1 MNETSFDFIS
11 INLPNPKPR
20 SKGVT
25 CVTDVMWTTSMMD
38 DYLNDFE
45 DIIDWVKIQNH
56 RRTIS
61 TYDDKWFLKRNK
73 TLAKHNVGSYIGGMV
88 FEMAYVQGKHR
99 QFFEKNLELGFS
111 AIEVSEDS
119 IPDMPPGVRT
129 DIIKEAKSM
138 GLRVFTEI
146 GKKKPVS
153 PMKSDDAIK
162 AVLEDLEAG
171 SEHVI
176 LESAETK
183 LLRENNMIDVL
194 PTIAKAVGLENIYFE
209 LRRGYNLEQPWM
221 ELCEWLVQSL
231 GPEINV
237 MNIKVDECV
246 WVDRIRYPLTT
257 NQNLH

>member
-1 MNETSFDFIS
+1 M
-11 INLPNPKPR
+11 
-20 SKGVT
+20 T

-61 TYDDKWFLKRNK
+61 TYDDKWFSKRNK

-129 DIIKEAKSM
+129 DIIKEAKIQNCVRKM
-138 GLRVFTEI
+138 I
-146 GKKKPVS
+146 GITNSGVTPKTLIKPGALETPIVLKSS
-153 PMKSDDAIK
+153 P
-162 AVLEDLEAG
+162 
-171 SEHVI
+171 
-176 LESAETK
+176 
-183 LLRENNMIDVL
+183 
-194 PTIAKAVGLENIYFE
+194 
-209 LRRGYNLEQPWM
+209 
-221 ELCEWLVQSL
+221 
-231 GPEINV
+231 
-237 MNIKVDECV
+237 
-246 WVDRIRYPLTT
+246 
-257 NQNLH
+257 

>member
-1 MNETSFDFIS
+1 
-11 INLPNPKPR
+11 
-20 SKGVT
+20 
-25 CVTDVMWTTSMMD
+25 
-38 DYLNDFE
+38 
-45 DIIDWVKIQNH
+45 
-56 RRTIS
+56 
-61 TYDDKWFLKRNK
+61 
-73 TLAKHNVGSYIGGMV
+73 
-88 FEMAYVQGKHR
+88 
-99 QFFEKNLELGFS
+99 
-111 AIEVSEDS
+111 
-119 IPDMPPGVRT
+119 MPPGVRAN
-129 DIIKEAKSM
+129 IIKEAKSM

-146 GKKKPVS
+146 GKKKPIF
-153 PMKSDDAIK
+153 PMKPDEAIK

-194 PTIAKAVGLENIYFE
+194 PTIAKSVGLEHIYFE

-231 GPEINV
+231 GSEINV

-246 WVDRIRYPLTT
+246 WVDRIRYPLTD

>member
-1 MNETSFDFIS
+1 
-11 INLPNPKPR
+11 
-20 SKGVT
+20 
-25 CVTDVMWTTSMMD
+25 
-38 DYLNDFE
+38 
-45 DIIDWVKIQNH
+45 
-56 RRTIS
+56 
-61 TYDDKWFLKRNK
+61 
-73 TLAKHNVGSYIGGMV
+73 
-88 FEMAYVQGKHR
+88 
-99 QFFEKNLELGFS
+99 
-111 AIEVSEDS
+111 
-119 IPDMPPGVRT
+119 
-129 DIIKEAKSM
+129 M

-194 PTIAKAVGLENIYFE
+194 PTIAKAVGLEHIYFE

-237 MNIKVDECV
+237 MNFRTSVESTPRKNNASGPSVRSSHLSSSQYCSVHPRTDFRSC
-246 WVDRIRYPLTT
+246 T
-257 NQNLH
+257 NW

>member
-1 MNETSFDFIS
+1 MTEPSFNFIS

-99 QFFEKNLELGFS
+99 QFFEKTHSKLMVIYGGFFFS
-111 AIEVSEDS
+111 
-119 IPDMPPGVRT
+119 T
-129 DIIKEAKSM
+129 H
-138 GLRVFTEI
+138 
-146 GKKKPVS
+146 GKL
-153 PMKSDDAIK
+153 M
-162 AVLEDLEAG
+162 
-171 SEHVI
+171 VI
-176 LESAETK
+176 L
-183 LLRENNMIDVL
+183 
-194 PTIAKAVGLENIYFE
+194 
-209 LRRGYNLEQPWM
+209 QPGA
-221 ELCEWLVQSL
+221 LADQ
-231 GPEINV
+231 
-237 MNIKVDECV
+237 
-246 WVDRIRYPLTT
+246 
-257 NQNLH
+257 

>member
-1 MNETSFDFIS
+1 MIPIKTIEELILKHSSLEKDLSSGEIDKKLFAEKS
-11 INLPNPKPR
+11 KEYSNLN
-20 SKGVT
+20 
-25 CVTDVMWTTSMMD
+25 
-38 DYLNDFE
+38 
-45 DIIDWVKIQNH
+45 
-56 RRTIS
+56 
-61 TYDDKWFLKRNK
+61 
-73 TLAKHNVGSYIGGMV
+73 
-88 FEMAYVQGKHR
+88 
-99 QFFEKNLELGFS
+99 
-111 AIEVSEDS
+111 
-119 IPDMPPGVRT
+119 

-194 PTIAKAVGLENIYFE
+194 PTIAKAVGLEHIYFE